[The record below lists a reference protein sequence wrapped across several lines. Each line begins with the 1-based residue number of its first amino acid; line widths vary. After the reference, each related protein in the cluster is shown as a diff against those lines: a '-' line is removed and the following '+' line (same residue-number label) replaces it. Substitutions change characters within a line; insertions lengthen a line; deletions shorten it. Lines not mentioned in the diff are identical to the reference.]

1 MFFNKSTGR
10 LVEVLNLHVS
20 PAVAKLCIMY
30 TFSSTMYIFLTEKQ
44 RDITCVCY
52 NLDCASSSGKK
63 SRSDYICSLNLDNL
77 KE

>member
-30 TFSSTMYIFLTEKQ
+30 TFSSTIYIFLTEKQ
-44 RDITCVCY
+44 RDITCV
-52 NLDCASSSGKK
+52 LQF
-63 SRSDYICSLNLDNL
+63 RLRLFIWEEIQVWLCSLNLDNL